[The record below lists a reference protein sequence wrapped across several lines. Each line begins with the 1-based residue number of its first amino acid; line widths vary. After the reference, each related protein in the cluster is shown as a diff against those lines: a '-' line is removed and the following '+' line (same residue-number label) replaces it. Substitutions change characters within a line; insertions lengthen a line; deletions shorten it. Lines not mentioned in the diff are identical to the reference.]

1 MPALMPLIDHLKRR
15 VTGWLCGPDLRH
27 ALDTLEARGV
37 ETLTVRGAK
46 GLIEF
51 PASDRSLLPVY
62 ARTRSWGQ
70 RTIDT
75 VVGATVR
82 HGMTDGLFLD
92 IGANVGLISLAV
104 CQRTNLAVHA
114 FEPDPE
120 SFRLLDRNVALN
132 GVANRVRRHPVAI
145 SDANGE
151 VVIERSP
158 TNAGDNRIRRTTA
171 LALEGEQ
178 TWETTS
184 AAARR
189 LDDVELDDRL
199 PKVAKIDVQGAEPLV
214 FAGGGRV
221 LASCVMVLF
230 EFSPYHMKRMGVDCS
245 GLFPLISEFNTFAVY
260 KGDSAAEILRTRD
273 RSECVR
279 FLQQHDRD
287 HARRVYG
294 GYLDVV
300 WEKT

>member
-1 MPALMPLIDHLKRR
+1 MTSLDRLKRT
-15 VTGWLCGPDLRH
+15 VKAWVCGPEIVP
-27 ALDTLEARGV
+27 ALDTLEAHGI
-37 ETLTVRGAK
+37 ETLTVRGSS

-51 PASDRSLLPVY
+51 PVSDRSILPVY

-82 HGMTDGLFLD
+82 HGMSDGLFLD

-114 FEPDPE
+114 FEPDPA
-120 SFRLLDRNVALN
+120 SFRLLGRNVALN
-132 GVANRVRRHPVAI
+132 GVSDRVRCHPFAI
-145 SDANGE
+145 SDTAGE

-158 TNAGDNRIRRTTA
+158 TNAGDNRIRRAAA
-171 LALEGEQ
+171 LALEREH

-184 AAARR
+184 AAACR

-199 PKVAKIDVQGAEPLV
+199 PMVAKIDVQGAEPLV
-214 FAGGGRV
+214 FAGGRRV
-221 LASCVMVLF
+221 LAPCVMVLF
-230 EFSPYHMKRMGVDCS
+230 EFSPYHMKRMGVDCG
-245 GLFPLISEFNTFAVY
+245 GLFSLIGEFNEFTVY
-260 KGDSAAEILRTRD
+260 RGDRSAEILRTRD
-273 RSECVR
+273 RAECVD

-287 HARRVYG
+287 HADRVYG

>member
-1 MPALMPLIDHLKRR
+1 MTTVDRLKRT
-15 VTGWLCGPDLRH
+15 VKAWLCGPEVVP
-27 ALDTLEARGV
+27 ALDTLEAHGV
-37 ETLTVRGAK
+37 ETLTVRGSS

-51 PASDRSLLPVY
+51 PVSDRSILPVY
-62 ARTRSWGQ
+62 ARTRSWAQ

-75 VVGATVR
+75 VVGATAR
-82 HGMTDGLFLD
+82 HGMNDGLFLD

-114 FEPDPE
+114 FEPDAA
-120 SFRLLDRNVALN
+120 SFRLLGRNVALN
-132 GVANRVRRHPVAI
+132 GLSDRVRCHPVAL
-145 SDANGE
+145 SDAAGE

-158 TNAGDNRIRRTTA
+158 TNAGDNRIRRATPV
-171 LALEGEQ
+171 ALEREQ

-184 AAARR
+184 AEARR

-214 FAGGGRV
+214 VAGGRRV
-221 LASCVMVLF
+221 LASCVLVIF
-230 EFSPYHMKRMGVDCS
+230 EFSPYHMNRMGVDCS
-245 GLFPLISEFNTFAVY
+245 GLFPLIREFNEFTVY
-260 KGDSAAEILRTRD
+260 KGDRSAEILRTRD
-273 RSECVR
+273 RAECVR
-279 FLQQHDRD
+279 FLQQHDRG